1 MQPFFSDV
9 FMPSTACV
17 PVGRTALS
25 LTLSLS
31 PSRSLSLSLYVTE
44 SAAYGDTS
52 VFVHYHA
59 TMGVDMRTSMRPWV
73 RICGWVPATELYF
86 RRPSAGC
93 LWLLRFTKHLS
104 CGHALV

>member
-1 MQPFFSDV
+1 MQPVFSAV

-52 VFVHYHA
+52 VFVH
-59 TMGVDMRTSMRPWV
+59 
-73 RICGWVPATELYF
+73 
-86 RRPSAGC
+86 
-93 LWLLRFTKHLS
+93 
-104 CGHALV
+104 